1 MLVFIFYFLFLG
13 LFRFGSL
20 VPFFFF
26 FFFFFFFANTG
37 EDTLFE
43 IDYKIHIIDMDIML

>member
-1 MLVFIFYFLFLG
+1 LIQVWFLG
-13 LFRFGSL
+13 T
-20 VPFFFF
+20 FFFF